1 MPRPEGSEAEPLRHF
16 VKRGANS
23 VIFSNNIRIDIKR
36 NNKRF
41 TVIYDLGI
49 IDTVTDNVW
58 LPLDDIR
65 MRATGGTR

>member
-1 MPRPEGSEAEPLRHF
+1 M
-16 VKRGANS
+16 
-23 VIFSNNIRIDIKR
+23 IFSNNIRIDIKR

-49 IDTVTDNVW
+49 IDTVTDNVL